1 MNGRNIISVICVLI
15 LVGVIAWSFYQLPA
29 SEAEAAAKIFGLLST
44 FVVALVALCATIGFS
59 VYRFALA
66 QLQKYVSILYE
77 AGYGAPLF
85 EDQEA
90 RRFSFCMVG
99 VFVMTLTILL
109 FLLSTALNGFK
120 PLLALLMVMPTILLY
135 VASSEAVKIWKF
147 NIVRLKN
154 FCIQVDR
161 GATLALPRIKKK

>member
-1 MNGRNIISVICVLI
+1 MNVKNIISVICVFI
-15 LVGVIAWSFYQLPA
+15 LVGVIAWSFYQLPTG
-29 SEAEAAAKIFGLLST
+29 EAQAAAKIFGLFST
-44 FVVALVALCATIGFS
+44 FTVALFALCAAIGFI
-59 VYRFALA
+59 VYRFALT
-66 QLQKYVSILYE
+66 QLHKYVDILYD
-77 AGYGAPLF
+77 AGYDAPLF

-109 FLLSTALNGFK
+109 FLLSTALSGFE
-120 PLLALLMVMPTILLY
+120 PLFALMMVVPAILLY

-154 FCIQVDR
+154 FCIQADR